1 MRRQK
6 SYNKGELA
14 LKHAAGLGKTDNVVP
29 VTTPIT
35 NGPSR
40 VVRVGWHPVGGLAGK
55 WFAEETGLGK
65 LITEKINEYPDP
77 TQHWAVL
84 VGDYA
89 HQLWMDENF
98 DVIYVNA
105 KVDPEEWRTFDVG
118 QTCYNDDAIR
128 RTGEYSLRSAAACSR
143 GCSPTNQPGEYV
155 IESIRSTRP
164 GYNLIS
170 NNCQTYVLQLLDAIK
185 VSQAKEFGTTLAVY
199 EKLVGKG
206 KVADLFQEEVIMQ
219 GQPNV
224 TYGAASYTGQE
235 TGIVGGSGRPGHVP
249 YHQPEA
255 LFYTEQQQNHQP
267 QSQAQGEG
275 QGSVSLAQQVMQAN
289 TTQLNTEQQVQ
300 RNAEEDVKEKEKK
313 SKGYSASS
321 LFKKWKR

>member
-1 MRRQK
+1 MGSGSPEPDKKPDKLNQVGKFLQK

-14 LKHAAGLGKTDNVVP
+14 LKHAAGLGKVDNVVP
-29 VTTPIT
+29 ETQPIT

-40 VVRVGWHPVGGLAGK
+40 PVRVGWHPVGGLAGK
-55 WFAEETGLGK
+55 WFAEQTGIGK

-84 VGDYA
+84 VGEYA

-98 DVIYVNA
+98 DIIYTNA
-105 KVDPEEWRTFDVG
+105 RVDPDEWRTFDVG
-118 QTCYNDDAIR
+118 NTCFNDDAIR
-128 RTGEYSLRSAAACSR
+128 RTGEY
-143 GCSPTNQPGEYV
+143 V
-155 IESIRSTRP
+155 IESIRITRP

-185 VSQAKEFGTTLAVY
+185 VGQAKEFGTTLAVY

-206 KVADLFQEEVIMQ
+206 KVADLFQEEVGMQ

-224 TYGAASYTGQE
+224 SHGTASYTGQE
-235 TGIVGGSGRPGHVP
+235 TGVVGGSGGGGHVP
-249 YHQPEA
+249 YHQPET
-255 LFYTEQQQNHQP
+255 LFHGEQNQQTVN
-267 QSQAQGEG
+267 EG

-289 TTQLNTEQQVQ
+289 TTQLNTENQVQ
-300 RNAEEDVKEKEKK
+300 RHIEEEDASEKK
-313 SKGYSASS
+313 KKKTSYSPSS
-321 LFKKWKR
+321 MLKKLKF